1 MEDRPAGRVTKD
13 GKFVAELNG
22 KYYVFPTQGL
32 GEDEAA
38 EKAITGQIAPLRR
51 FNDENA
57 AIRFRDYGEENPY
70 APVKS
75 SFEPKPYREVH
86 ASPQL
91 DPRSGAEKVG
101 TEIPVHVTMQP
112 RTHVGIAPPPELTP
126 QQAREMTERVEAQK
140 ETGVPLE
147 EDNPFLL
154 ALRPFLNVPQRWREH
169 TQRGIEDIKGA
180 FRTDVEASPWLRAG
194 SALLGMGEVLWT
206 PAATV
211 GSAVGEAA
219 QQFAHGLGASKG
231 VSDYVKESAGVAA
244 ETLTGTGTWRNMLLK
259 AVGLY
264 GQAFGGSKI
273 GALRKLGEQME
284 MAAPQV
290 GAEHFA
296 TAKAA
301 ADRIRAFADQ
311 GIDIP
316 PRFVAKE
323 VDKLLPRDWRFG
335 NIWGNVMEV
344 ISIPTKAKIIPTYKE
359 GMKSLQ
365 EIIQPAVERLHD
377 IGLDKPFRLARAKK
391 QLTMRAGE
399 ELGVEIAKLKPGERL
414 DVFRGL
420 KGQEMQTEAAKGVVK
435 RFNTRV
441 QGFDLGRQYQAE
453 FYTNLKKQLSKV
465 DVPEMDG
472 AGAERIGKFFDQ
484 VDAGVKGKVN
494 ERQIRKEMLKV
505 LKEPSVPDDLKRIV
519 TDLYNLPA
527 DTPRAVAKA
536 STKASRAYMLSG
548 LKESG
553 AIADLPDK
561 ARSMLVS
568 DKTHNSFRD
577 LWGKYVPRDVWLELK
592 AWQDVS
598 KASHYMMNKWFM
610 TPWKTMKVVLRPA
623 THVRNTVSNMI
634 LNDLG
639 GLPFYRW
646 DRYAQ
651 ALSEMKDKGRYYRE
665 FRNLTGSGGTFTAND
680 VAQLSDGLRLG
691 AGTFDRMLMHFDK
704 LVQKPRSLYNA
715 EEQFFKLAKFIHNRK
730 AGMDAYEAATDA
742 MKWTFNYGEV
752 TRFTARA
759 RATAVPFF
767 TWQSKVLPLMAESVK
782 KHPLRLGKWIGMYE
796 GLQLMNLDR
805 LDMGEEEWE
814 YLHKILPEY
823 VADSQFLL
831 LPFRDDKDRLQM
843 LNLTYMIPGFGD
855 ITQIEEDP
863 WGAVFASP
871 LLNIAGTL
879 TTKTKFSGAPLY
891 YDWEEP
897 TVKASKVFSYV
908 WQQLMPSW
916 SPGGQDAIWSK
927 MYQYMTD
934 HPDAPTWYQM
944 LGQEM
949 GFKIQVADEAKL
961 VRRRAVLED
970 IKMSQIESEYIR
982 KLNEGVRSGKSDAD
996 LQEIAARFALLRQEL
1011 MMPKERGGLTSNVL
1025 SLLGR

>member
-1 MEDRPAGRVTKD
+1 MEDRAARRVGKD
-13 GKFVAELNG
+13 GKFVAEIGG
-22 KYYVFPTQGL
+22 KYYVFPSAGMN
-32 GEDEAA
+32 EDEAA
-38 EKAITGQIAPLRR
+38 ERAVTGQLAPLRR
-51 FNDENA
+51 FDDENA
-57 AIRFRDYGEENPY
+57 AIRFRDLGEENPY

-75 SFEPKPYREVH
+75 SFEPRRQRE
-86 ASPQL
+86 ADLAPQL
-91 DPRSGAEKVG
+91 AQGSGAEKVQ
-101 TEIPVHVTMQP
+101 TRIPAHLRMPQQLE
-112 RTHVGIAPPPELTP
+112 GIAPPPAMTP
-126 QQAREMTERVEAQK
+126 EQAKQMVEPVETAK

-147 EDNPFLL
+147 EQNPMLL
-154 ALRPFLNVPQRWREH
+154 ALRPFLNVPRRWREH

-180 FRTDVEASPWLRAG
+180 FRDDVEAPLWKRAG
-194 SALLGMGEVLWT
+194 SALLGAGQVVWT
-206 PAATV
+206 PASTL

-219 QQFAHGLGASKG
+219 EQFAHGLGASKG
-231 VSDYVKESAGVAA
+231 VSDYVKESSGIAA
-244 ETLTGTGTWRNMLLK
+244 EGMTGTGTWRSAIMK
-259 AVGLY
+259 AVGYY
-264 GQAFGGSKI
+264 GQALGGSKVQ
-273 GALRKLGEQME
+273 ALRKLGEQME
-284 MAAPQV
+284 MAAPMV
-290 GAEHFA
+290 GGEHFA
-296 TAKAA
+296 AAKAA
-301 ADRIRAFADQ
+301 ADRIREFADA
-311 GIDIP
+311 GTDIP
-316 PRFVAKE
+316 PRFIAKE
-323 VDKLLPRDWRFG
+323 VDRLLPRDWRFG

-344 ISIPTKAKIIPTYKE
+344 ISIPAKAKIIPTYKE

-365 EIIQPAVERLHD
+365 EIIQPAAERLHA
-377 IGLDKPFRLARAKK
+377 IGLDKPFRLARARK
-391 QLTMRAGE
+391 QLSMRAGE
-399 ELGVEIAKLKPGERL
+399 ELGVDISKLKPGERL

-420 KGQEMQTEAAKGVVK
+420 KGQDMQTEAAKGVVSK
-435 RFNTRV
+435 FNTRL
-441 QGFDLGRQYQAE
+441 QGFDLGKRYQAE
-453 FYTNLKKQLSKV
+453 FYSNLKKQLAKV

-472 AGAERIGKFFDQ
+472 AGAERIGRFFDQ
-484 VDAGVKGKVN
+484 VDAGVKGQVT

-505 LKEPSVPDDLKRIV
+505 LKDEHVADDLKKIV

-536 STKASRAYMLSG
+536 STQASRAYMLSG
-548 LKESG
+548 LKQ
-553 AIADLPDK
+553 AKVIADQPDK
-561 ARSMLVS
+561 FRSMLVS
-568 DKTHNSFRD
+568 NRSHNSFRD

-610 TPWKTMKVVLRPA
+610 TPWKTAKVVLRPA
-623 THVRNTVSNMI
+623 THIRNTISNMI

-651 ALSEMKDKGRYYRE
+651 ALGELKDKGKYYKE

-691 AGTFDRMLMHFDK
+691 AGTMDKMLMYFDK
-704 LVQKPRSLYNA
+704 AVQKPRSLYNA

-730 AGMDAYEAATDA
+730 AGMEAYEAATDA

-782 KHPLRLGKWIGMYE
+782 KHPLRLGKWVGMYE
-796 GLQLMNLDR
+796 GLQLANLDR
-805 LDMGEEEWE
+805 LDMGEEEWD

-823 VADSQFLL
+823 VADSQFLM
-831 LPFRDDKDRLQM
+831 LPFRDDKGRLQM

-891 YDWEEP
+891 YDWEEFS
-897 TVKASKVFSYV
+897 VQASKTFSYV

-916 SPGGQDAIWSK
+916 LPGGQDAIWSK
-927 MYQYMTD
+927 MNQYIND

-949 GFKIQVADEAKL
+949 GFKIQTADEAKL
-961 VRRRAVLED
+961 LRRRAVLED
-970 IKMSQIESEYIR
+970 IKMSQIESEYVR
-982 KLNEGVRSGKSDAD
+982 RLDEGFKSGKSDED

-1011 MMPKERGGLTSNVL
+1011 MMPKERGGLTANVL
-1025 SLLGR
+1025 KMLGR